1 MAALKLLLSQA
12 RRHYLTN
19 HHSHFHSSL
28 FLRSRRSLC
37 SSSSSSQSDESD
49 SKSPPSPSRPTP
61 TISIQPV
68 SYPVKPKDPS
78 PPDNAESSEA
88 KLQNQSPAPP
98 PPRRPRGP
106 TLAEDT
112 AESRRAWTR
121 EDIRYVKDAPS
132 IAPVSYPLRVA
143 PLPEDK
149 TAAGAEAGKDD
160 GAKANEEIEKETRKI
175 RADDQ
180 LKRRVIR
187 AAEEEKVRVP
197 FPTLIKVKQKEKPPI
212 LDLTEAIRQVKA
224 NAKAKFDET
233 VEVHVRLGIES
244 KRTELAVRGT
254 MILPHGTPKA
264 VSVAVFAEGAD
275 AEEAR
280 AAGADIVGAK
290 ELIEEIANG
299 NNKLRVDKCFSTPGM
314 APHLGKIAQYLRK
327 RRLMPDKKL
336 GTLTSDIPG
345 QLNELRQGR
354 VDFKM
359 ESKSIVHAGIGKVS
373 FREEQLRENIGAFMN
388 ALLAAK
394 PAGLKKTSK
403 YAGYVLSVHMSS
415 TMGPGY
421 PVSIQSLSRAAD
433 NYKSLNLL

>member
-12 RRHYLTN
+12 RRHCLTSR
-19 HHSHFHSSL
+19 HSHFHSSL
-28 FLRSRRSLC
+28 FLGSRRSLC
-37 SSSSSSQSDESD
+37 SSSSASSSSSQPDESD
-49 SKSPPSPSRPTP
+49 SKPPPPRGPSP

-78 PPDNAESSEA
+78 PPDTTESSEA
-88 KLQNQSPAPP
+88 PLQNQSPAPP
-98 PPRRPRGP
+98 PPRLPRGP
-106 TLAEDT
+106 TLTEDT

-132 IAPVSYPLRVA
+132 ISPVSYPLRVA

-149 TAAGAEAGKDD
+149 ATAGAEAGKDD
-160 GAKANEEIEKETRKI
+160 GTKANEEIDKESRKI

-187 AAEEEKVRVP
+187 VAEEEKVRVP
-197 FPTLIKVKQKEKPPI
+197 FPTLMKVKQKEKPPI
-212 LDLTEAIRQVKA
+212 FDLTEAIRQVKA

-233 VEVHVRLGIES
+233 VEVHVRLAIES

-254 MILPHGTPKA
+254 MILPHGAPKA

-280 AAGADIVGAK
+280 AAGADIVGGK

-336 GTLTSDIPG
+336 GTLTNDIPG
-345 QLNELRQGR
+345 QLKELRQGR
-354 VDFKM
+354 VEFKM
-359 ESKSIVHAGIGKVS
+359 ESKSIVHAGIGKLQNMLGMCYLS
-373 FREEQLRENIGAFMN
+373 ICAARWAQDSLFQYSPCQEQQIT
-388 ALLAAK
+388 
-394 PAGLKKTSK
+394 TS
-403 YAGYVLSVHMSS
+403 L
-415 TMGPGY
+415 
-421 PVSIQSLSRAAD
+421 
-433 NYKSLNLL
+433 